1 MGRKSKNALSRSNK
15 ILKKTNHITPPA
27 IKQKF
32 NQHFEKPPPKTEEN
46 KLFRSLMGRIDQL
59 LTFLDHP
66 EVPYDNNGSERAV
79 RNRVIHRKVTGGF
92 RTIDGA
98 RQHDI
103 IASVIETAKRQG
115 KNVFDHLILLLR
127 QNQLLLST

>member
-1 MGRKSKNALSRSNK
+1 
-15 ILKKTNHITPPA
+15 
-27 IKQKF
+27 
-32 NQHFEKPPPKTEEN
+32 
-46 KLFRSLMGRIDQL
+46 MGRIDQL

-66 EVPYDNNGSERAV
+66 QAPYDNNGSERAV

-92 RTIDGA
+92 RTIEGA

-115 KNVFDHLILLLR
+115 QNVFDHLLFLLR
-127 QNQLLLST
+127 HNQTMLST